1 MLKPALARGEMQCIG
16 ATTLNEYKKYVE
28 RDSALERR
36 FQSIKVAEPDDKDTL
51 CILNGL
57 KETYE
62 AHHKVTFSPEAVE
75 LCVRL
80 SGRYITDRYFP
91 DKAIDVMDEAGSRAR
106 LKNSIRPP
114 EIKKMETEIQELS
127 KSKDDMVKQQEYEK
141 AAAVRDEVNRKKEAL
156 ERKLTEW
163 REKNN
168 DFKITIREDDILA
181 VISSWTGIPLEKLEE
196 QEAQKLL
203 RMEEEL
209 KKFLVGQDE
218 AVEKICRAVRRSRT
232 GFRSMTR
239 PTGSF
244 IFLGPTGVGKTE
256 LAKILAEFL
265 FGNKDKL
272 YRMDMSEYM
281 ESHSVS
287 KLIGS
292 PPGYIGYEE
301 GGNLTEYV
309 RRNPYSVILF
319 DEMEKAHRDVFNIL
333 LQIMEEGTLSDALGH
348 KVDFKDTIVI
358 MTSNVGGRELHKH
371 GKLGFEDVE
380 GEKQESKNEMV
391 SDQLKKQF
399 NPEFLNRVDEIIYFK
414 PLGGPEIR
422 KIIKILL
429 NEIND
434 RIAEKALHVSMSK
447 KVYDYI
453 ADIGFD
459 EKNGARPLRRV
470 LQREVEDWLAVE
482 MLKGSLKENSN
493 VKIDYKRKKLQYSV
507 TTKPKK
513 SKTEKD
519 TDTEI
524 TPEEIKEKIVQSS
537 RELSKSSQD
546 N

>member
-1 MLKPALARGEMQCIG
+1 LALDLASLVAGTKYRGEFEERLKKIMREIVNSPDVIIFIDELHTLIGAGAAEGAIDAANMLKPALARGEMQCIG

-36 FQSIKVAEPDDKDTL
+36 FQSIKVSEPSDEDTL
-51 CILNGL
+51 LILNGL
-57 KETYE
+57 KDVYE
-62 AHHKVTFSPEAVE
+62 SHHKVSYSEEAIN

-80 SGRYITDRYFP
+80 SGRYITDRFFP

-114 EIKKMETEIQELS
+114 DLKKLEMEILKLS
-127 KSKDDMVKQQEYEK
+127 KSKDEMVKKQEYEK
-141 AAAVRDEVNRKKEAL
+141 AAAIRDEVSRQKDNLEKKLA
-156 ERKLTEW
+156 EW
-163 REKNN
+163 RDRVN
-168 DFKITIREDDILA
+168 DYKVIIMEEEILS

-203 RMEEEL
+203 RMELEL

-218 AVEKICRAVRRSRT
+218 AVEKVCRAVRRSRT
-232 GFRSMTR
+232 GFRSMQR
-239 PTGSF
+239 PSGSF

-272 YRMDMSEYM
+272 YRMDMSEFM
-281 ESHSVS
+281 EPHSIS

-292 PPGYIGYEE
+292 PPGYVGYEE

-358 MTSNVGGRELHKH
+358 MTSNIGGRELHKH

-380 GEKQESKNEMV
+380 GEKLESKNEMV

-399 NPEFLNRVDEIIYFK
+399 NPEFLNRVDDIIYFK
-414 PLGGPEIR
+414 PLTDKDNLMQKTVPVLSG
-422 KIIKILL
+422 
-429 NEIND
+429 
-434 RIAEKALHVSMSK
+434 VSSK
-447 KVYDYI
+447 ERSRT
-453 ADIGFD
+453 G
-459 EKNGARPLRRV
+459 
-470 LQREVEDWLAVE
+470 WLW
-482 MLKGSLKENSN
+482 KC
-493 VKIDYKRKKLQYSV
+493 
-507 TTKPKK
+507 
-513 SKTEKD
+513 
-519 TDTEI
+519 
-524 TPEEIKEKIVQSS
+524 
-537 RELSKSSQD
+537 
-546 N
+546 